1 MSISKLIDSRIQN
14 SKMQTLKNWLIS
26 HFPAL
31 ASRDYVL
38 FLIGQFISVIGTWMQ
53 ATALPYL
60 AYRIS
65 GRPLDL
71 GLIGFANTLPTL
83 LFALPAGVLVERWDK
98 RKTVILFQ
106 AMMSIQGFGLA
117 YLTFT
122 NQIQIWHMVL
132 LAFFYGSAVAV
143 EVTARQAMLIELAG
157 REALPS
163 AIALQTTVFNLGR
176 VLGPLGAAWL
186 IASTG
191 SEGSVFLANGVSF
204 VFVIIGL
211 YFARTRFKARAE
223 RSRIVPEGGS
233 LEHEAYK
240 RQTMSSE
247 FKEGLLYIRENAVVL
262 SAVLMSALLGFFG
275 IPLLQQTPALARDV
289 LKTAFETEVIIAA
302 RTSSLYTAQG
312 AGAVIAAFMM
322 AYLSSA
328 NKNKM
333 LMWGQIFFIIP
344 VIILGL
350 STNTYVAFVLLA
362 FIGWG
367 TVAQLISMNITIQMG
382 VPNELRGRV
391 FSIYFWALQGVA
403 PFGSIMIG
411 WMAQTWSVQTAII
424 TGGVICLLGIAF
436 VRACFSDLLI
446 KAK

>member
-1 MSISKLIDSRIQN
+1 MRP
-14 SKMQTLKNWLIS
+14 LKNWLIS

-31 ASRDYVL
+31 ESRDYVL

-71 GLIGFANTLPTL
+71 GLIGFSNTLPTL

-106 AMMSIQGFGLA
+106 AIMSIQAFGLA
-117 YLTFT
+117 YLAYTK
-122 NQIQIWHMVL
+122 QIQIWHIVT

-163 AIALQTTVFNLGR
+163 AIALQTTAFNLGR
-176 VLGPLGAAWL
+176 VLGPLSAAWL
-186 IASTG
+186 ISATG
-191 SEGSVFLANGVSF
+191 SEGSVFLANGISF

-211 YFARTRFKARAE
+211 FIAKTTFK
-223 RSRIVPEGGS
+223 VEGETPVSQGM
-233 LEHEAYK
+233 
-240 RQTMSSE
+240 RSE
-247 FKEGLLYIRENAVVL
+247 FKQGIIYIRQNAVVL
-262 SAVLMSALLGFFG
+262 SAILMSALLGFFG
-275 IPLLQQTPALARDV
+275 IPLLQQIPALARDV
-289 LKTAFETEVIIAA
+289 LKTVVDTEPMIAA

-312 AGAVIAAFMM
+312 VGAVLAAFLV

-333 LMWGQIFFIIP
+333 LLWGQVAFIFP
-344 VIILGL
+344 VIVLGVITKMNL
-350 STNTYVAFVLLA
+350 SLVLLA

-367 TVAQLISMNITIQMG
+367 TVIQLVTMNTMIQME
-382 VPNELRGRV
+382 VPNDLRGRV

-403 PFGSIMIG
+403 PFGSIMVG
-411 WMAQTWSVQTAII
+411 WLAQTWNVQTAIV
-424 TGGVICLLGIAF
+424 TGGIACLLGAIF
-436 VRACFSDLLI
+436 VRLFFLQKSQNSA
-446 KAK
+446 

>member
-1 MSISKLIDSRIQN
+1 MRP
-14 SKMQTLKNWLIS
+14 LKNWLID

-71 GLIGFANTLPTL
+71 GLIGFSNTLPTL

-106 AMMSIQGFGLA
+106 AIMSIQAFGLA
-117 YLTFT
+117 YLAYTK
-122 NQIQIWHMVL
+122 QIQIWHIVT

-163 AIALQTTVFNLGR
+163 AIALQTTAFNLGR
-176 VLGPLGAAWL
+176 VLGPLTAAWL
-186 IASTG
+186 IAATG
-191 SEGSVFLANGVSF
+191 SEGSVFLANGISF
-204 VFVIIGL
+204 IFVIIGL
-211 YFARTRFKARAE
+211 LIARTTFK
-223 RSRIVPEGGS
+223 VEGETPVSQGM
-233 LEHEAYK
+233 
-240 RQTMSSE
+240 RSE
-247 FKEGLLYIRENAVVL
+247 FKQGIIYIRQNAVVL
-262 SAVLMSALLGFFG
+262 SAILMSALLGFFG
-275 IPLLQQTPALARDV
+275 IPLLQQIPALARDV
-289 LKTAFETEVIIAA
+289 LKTVLDTEPMIAA

-312 AGAVIAAFMM
+312 VGAVVSAFLV

-333 LMWGQIFFIIP
+333 LLWGQVAFIFP
-344 VIILGL
+344 VIMLGVITNMNL
-350 STNTYVAFVLLA
+350 SLVLLA

-367 TVAQLISMNITIQMG
+367 TVTQLVMMNTMIQME
-382 VPNELRGRV
+382 VPNDLRGRV

-403 PFGSIMIG
+403 PFGSIMVG
-411 WMAQTWSVQTAII
+411 WLAQTWNVKTAIVI
-424 TGGVICLLGIAF
+424 GGIACLLGVIF
-436 VRACFSDLLI
+436 VRLFFLQKSRTTA
-446 KAK
+446 